1 MRASPIWR
9 RPHER
14 EHPLSRS
21 TVWLAPSATQFSCLC
36 EECLE
41 SARGTASFLDA
52 VRVSV
57 VRGELAV
64 DAEVAFARC
73 AAGHEVVLRRVARPP
88 TLERRD
94 ARQLEI
100 G

>member
-1 MRASPIWR
+1 MSEERATK
-9 RPHER
+9 
-14 EHPLSRS
+14 S
-21 TVWLAPSATQFSCLC
+21 TVWLAPSATEFSCLC

-41 SARGTASFLDA
+41 DARGTASFLEA

-64 DAEVAFARC
+64 DGEVAFARC

-88 TLERRD
+88 SLVRRD
-94 ARQLEI
+94 ERQLQI